1 MGIAAPVGASV
12 NRAHSLAA
20 RGGTPRCT
28 ESGEARDGSPLE
40 CSGDFHHGLLAAAV
54 LLAAIL
60 AGGPGL
66 ATLSAQDQYVLV
78 VSGASGGAAFRQ
90 KHAQWRT
97 ALVTALR
104 NRPGF
109 DETRLIVLAET
120 PGPGVGRASRAG
132 IRQAV
137 DQLAGRMGDDA
148 VLYVVLIGHG
158 SFDGV
163 DAKFN
168 LVGPDLEAGEW
179 DRWLGALPG
188 RLVFVNTS
196 STSFPFLRRLS
207 APGRTIVTATE
218 SAVQRYDTV
227 FPQFFIDSLTDA
239 AADEDKDGRV
249 SVLEAFEFA
258 SFGVRQW
265 YRQRGRLATE
275 RALIDDNGDGRG
287 REAGQPGPDGPA
299 AARLHVGA
307 GSGEPL
313 AAVTDPAVASLMAR
327 RAALEDAVHELKAA
341 RPRMPEAAY
350 LDDLERTLIDLAR
363 VSRQIRRLA
372 PNHQDSCS
380 PCTVQPATPR

>member
-1 MGIAAPVGASV
+1 MS
-12 NRAHSLAA
+12 RA
-20 RGGTPRCT
+20 RRYG
-28 ESGEARDGSPLE
+28 
-40 CSGDFHHGLLAAAV
+40 AAV
-54 LLAAIL
+54 VLGAIL
-60 AGGPGL
+60 AGGPAPAAL
-66 ATLSAQDQYVLV
+66 AQEQYALV

-90 KHAQWRT
+90 KHAQWRD

-104 NRPGF
+104 GLPGF
-109 DETRLIVLAET
+109 DDTHLIVLAET

-132 IRQAV
+132 VRQAM
-137 DQLAGRMGDDA
+137 DELAGRMGDDA
-148 VLYVVLIGHG
+148 VLHVVLIGHG

-179 DRWLGALPG
+179 DRWLGGVPG
-188 RLVFVNTS
+188 RLVFVNTTS
-196 STSFPFLRRLS
+196 ASFPFLRRLS
-207 APGRTIVTATE
+207 APGRTVVTATE

-239 AADEDKDGRV
+239 AADEDRDGRV

-287 REAGQPGPDGPA
+287 REAGQPGPDGPVA
-299 AARLHVGA
+299 SRLHVGA
-307 GSGEPL
+307 GPGQPP
-313 AAVTDPAVASLMAR
+313 AAATDPATASLMAR
-327 RAALEDAVHELKAA
+327 RAALEEAVHALKAA
-341 RPRMPEAAY
+341 RPRMRPEAY
-350 LDDLERTLIDLAR
+350 LHDLERTLIDLAR

-372 PNHQDSCS
+372 SSRQDSCS
-380 PCTVQPATPR
+380 PCAARPAAPR

>member
-1 MGIAAPVGASV
+1 M
-12 NRAHSLAA
+12 NRARRYGGAA
-20 RGGTPRCT
+20 
-28 ESGEARDGSPLE
+28 
-40 CSGDFHHGLLAAAV
+40 

-60 AGGPGL
+60 AGGPAPAPL
-66 ATLSAQDQYVLV
+66 WAQEQYALV

-109 DETRLIVLAET
+109 DESHLIVLAET

-132 IRQAV
+132 VRQAV
-137 DQLAGRMGDDA
+137 DQLAGRMGDAA
-148 VLYVVLIGHG
+148 VLHVVLIGHG

-196 STSFPFLRRLS
+196 SASFPFVRRLS
-207 APGRTIVTATE
+207 APGRTIVTATQ
-218 SAVQRYDTV
+218 SAAQRYDTV
-227 FPQFFIDSLTDA
+227 FPQFFVDSLTDA
-239 AADEDKDGRV
+239 AADEDRDGGV

-287 REAGQPGPDGPA
+287 REAGQPGPDGQA

-307 GSGEPL
+307 GPGERL

-327 RAALEDAVHELKAA
+327 RDALREAVYALKAA
-341 RPRMPEAAY
+341 RPRMAAAAY

-363 VSRQIRRLA
+363 VSRQLRRLA
-372 PNHQDSCS
+372 SNPQGSA
-380 PCTVQPATPR
+380 P